1 MDRDTPI
8 LHSRET
14 VRTAIL
20 AALFAALTAVGAL
33 IRIPV
38 PPVPFT
44 LQTLS
49 VFLAAGLLSP
59 GGAFTSQVLY
69 LAAGLLGLPVFAGGG
84 GIGYIFD
91 PTFGYLLSF
100 PIAAFVMGVLSKRLQ
115 SPDQKAQRN
124 DKRKFVHYIVIYGS
138 GSIVIYTI
146 GVTFFFIYS
155 KALLGDIFNVL
166 WVGFVIF
173 LPSDIIKI
181 AVGAWLTIRIRR
193 ATPNILLTH

>member
-69 LAAGLLGLPVFAGGG
+69 LAVGLFGLPVFAGGG

-115 SPDQKAQRN
+115 SPDQKARRN
-124 DKRKFVHYIVIYGS
+124 DKREFVYYFVIYGT

-146 GVTFFFIYS
+146 GITFLFIYS

-166 WVGFVIF
+166 WMGFVIF
-173 LPSDIIKI
+173 IPSDIIKI

-193 ATPNILLTH
+193 AVPNILLTH

>member
-1 MDRDTPI
+1 MDRGTPI

-69 LAAGLLGLPVFAGGG
+69 LAVGLFGLPIFAGGG

-115 SPDQKAQRN
+115 SPDQKARRN
-124 DKRKFVHYIVIYGS
+124 DKLEFVYYFVIYGT

-146 GVTFFFIYS
+146 GITFLFISS

-166 WVGFVIF
+166 WMGFVIF

-193 ATPNILLTH
+193 AVPNILLTH

>member
-1 MDRDTPI
+1 MDRGTPI

-69 LAAGLLGLPVFAGGG
+69 LAVGLFGLPIFAGGG

-115 SPDQKAQRN
+115 SPDQKARRN
-124 DKRKFVHYIVIYGS
+124 DKLEFVYYFVIYGT

-146 GVTFFFIYS
+146 GITFLFIYS

-166 WVGFVIF
+166 WMGFVIF

-193 ATPNILLTH
+193 AVPNILLTH